1 MQIEGLYSGVDYSRD
16 YPYGTLLS
24 RFLGF
29 TGYDAQGLAGI
40 EYEYDKLLQANSSA
54 IRLFT
59 DAKVIIY
66 QMFRVHGKRERMV
79 QRLS

>member
-40 EYEYDKLLQANSSA
+40 EYEYDKFLQANSSA
-54 IRLFT
+54 IRLSQMQR
-59 DAKVIIY
+59 VIICL
-66 QMFRVHGKRERMV
+66 MFQVLGKQEKMV
-79 QRLS
+79 PQLS